1 MMHLNDNVLV
11 LHALRIP
18 ARLLQHFLPLS
29 APVISFRWGNSPL
42 VCLDSLG
49 YSFYSFSLRTY
60 FGEKQH
66 RYRNHLTE

>member
-29 APVISFRWGNSPL
+29 APVISFSWGNSPL
-42 VCLDSLG
+42 VCLGSLG
-49 YSFYSFSLRTY
+49 ISFFLGTQ

-66 RYRNHLTE
+66 SYRNHFLTE